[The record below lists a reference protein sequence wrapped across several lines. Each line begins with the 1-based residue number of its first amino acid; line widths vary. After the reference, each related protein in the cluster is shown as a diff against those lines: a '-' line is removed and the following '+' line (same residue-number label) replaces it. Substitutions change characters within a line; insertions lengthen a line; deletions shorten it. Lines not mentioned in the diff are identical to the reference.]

1 MDSELPHPRYHASA
15 EWNGEFAYVFGGAD
29 LTTRSNEIY
38 RFDPQHD
45 EIEVLG
51 VHLPTPR
58 ELVKSAWNGTVAYI
72 FGGKN
77 AGESYD
83 DILTFDPH
91 GVVHEEEPEPNAP
104 LCLSVLLGLV
114 ILIAV
119 IILASPKKK
128 E

>member
-1 MDSELPHPRYHASA
+1 MLD
-15 EWNGEFAYVFGGAD
+15 
-29 LTTRSNEIY
+29 
-38 RFDPQHD
+38 
-45 EIEVLG
+45 

-58 ELVKSAWNGTVAYI
+58 ELTKAVWNGTVAYI
-72 FGGKN
+72 FGGKD

-83 DILTFDPH
+83 DIVTFDPH

-119 IILASPKKK
+119 IMLASPRKKK